1 MSSLAKTQKSK
12 TINKN
17 IKTNV
22 HSTKSKQ
29 SATKK
34 ESFISKFKNLDIE
47 TATQLPSLEE
57 EKFIEETPMPLN
69 KITVIQEESLPVIR
83 YENGMI
89 EVDIWA
95 THEQKSLWE
104 TLIHF

>member
-47 TATQLPSLEE
+47 TAT
-57 EKFIEETPMPLN
+57 
-69 KITVIQEESLPVIR
+69 
-83 YENGMI
+83 
-89 EVDIWA
+89 
-95 THEQKSLWE
+95 
-104 TLIHF
+104 